1 MSIFANKKH
10 LASCT
15 SNVNYPLW
23 IGNFFHIFILY
34 SMTCNHIVIIYD
46 KLYII
51 HFKLSFIFLY
61 CLICLLCFYYITIF
75 IKNMNKLTTIWK
87 VIKSKSQFFL
97 FQLPED
103 DMRGCPW
110 TELEVAENS
119 GPASSPARLSPAHHS
134 DPPLPAPPPCPW
146 CSGFLGHLAVF

>member
-23 IGNFFHIFILY
+23 MGNFFSYFILY
-34 SMTCNHIVIIYD
+34 SITYNHIVIIYD

-51 HFKLSFIFLY
+51 HFKLSLIFLY
-61 CLICLLCFYYITIF
+61 YLICLLCFYYITIF
-75 IKNMNKLTTIWK
+75 IKNINKLTTIWK
-87 VIKSKSQFFL
+87 VIKSKSQLFL

-103 DMRGCPW
+103 NRRGCLW
-110 TELEVAENS
+110 TEQEVAENS
-119 GPASSPARLSPAHHS
+119 GPASSPTRLSPAHHS
-134 DPPLPAPPPCPW
+134 DLPLPAPPLCPW
-146 CSGFLGHLAVF
+146 CSGLPGHLAVL